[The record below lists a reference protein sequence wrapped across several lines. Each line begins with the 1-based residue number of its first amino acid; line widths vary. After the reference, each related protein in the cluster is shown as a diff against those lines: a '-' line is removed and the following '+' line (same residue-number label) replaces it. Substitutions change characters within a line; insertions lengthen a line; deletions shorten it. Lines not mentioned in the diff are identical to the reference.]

1 MFENTSV
8 LFILS
13 TKLLG
18 PKVFV
23 HCLQA
28 GYQWDECGSDRSLQ
42 LCSQALQ
49 MLHSACYEEEGL
61 PFVAP
66 C

>member
-28 GYQWDECGSDRSLQ
+28 DYQYDECGSDRSLQ
-42 LCSQALQ
+42 LYSQSITNVAQ
-49 MLHSACYEEEGL
+49 FML
-61 PFVAP
+61 
-66 C
+66 